1 MAKERRSTKR
11 ECSESHVAVL
21 LIVDAET
28 LLSRYSNVSL
38 SPDAPVPID
47 SEHLYVLAARD
58 GGPLGSNDGHLDLVV
73 TPGVHLRIRGNALAL
88 RGEHI
93 VVLYGIAQEHADV
106 LSLFEL
112 VQRPA
117 LTVATP
123 NFEKLLQPG
132 NQRIDDYFWQS
143 RVLADGVA
151 PCDLNFMVLNKACSV
166 LGYFRWRL
174 QINVAGLREV
184 P

>member
-1 MAKERRSTKR
+1 MAQKRSSTKR
-11 ECSESHVAVL
+11 QRSESHVAVL
-21 LIVDAET
+21 IIVDAET
-28 LLSRYSNVSL
+28 LLSRYPNISL
-38 SPDAPVPID
+38 SPDAPVRID
-47 SEHLYVLAARD
+47 SEHIYVLATRD
-58 GGPLGSNDGHLDLVV
+58 GGPLGTNDGHLDLAV

-93 VVLYGIAQEHADV
+93 VAFYGIAQEHAGV
-106 LSLFEL
+106 LSPFEFVL
-112 VQRPA
+112 RQA

-123 NFEKLLQPG
+123 NFENLLQPS
-132 NQRIDDYFWQS
+132 NQSIDDHFWQS
-143 RVLADGVA
+143 QVLADGVA
-151 PCDLNFMVLNKACSV
+151 PCDLNFMVLNKACSA